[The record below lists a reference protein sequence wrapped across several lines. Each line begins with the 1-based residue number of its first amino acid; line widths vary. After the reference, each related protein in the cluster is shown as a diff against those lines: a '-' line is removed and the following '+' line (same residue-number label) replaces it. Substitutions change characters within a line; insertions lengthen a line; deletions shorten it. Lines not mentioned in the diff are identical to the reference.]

1 MKKKNNK
8 KKHIAN
14 IGTLYD
20 INKSIIENNI
30 KELTSE
36 EIEEKKEL
44 IDSLLQRTNNK
55 YYMLLCNDRK
65 DYTVFVNE
73 ENDIDNFLKILLDEC
88 LPNRGKIK
96 SIEDTEDNQAIEIWL
111 SIEGESY
118 CYYLFPYDNA
128 IITF

>member
-8 KKHIAN
+8 RKHIAN
-14 IGTLYD
+14 MGTLYD

-30 KELTSE
+30 KELTEE
-36 EIEEKKEL
+36 EIEEKRKL
-44 IDSLLQRTNNK
+44 IEALLQRTTNK

-73 ENDIDNFLKILLDEC
+73 ENDIDEFLTILLKEC
-88 LPNRGKIK
+88 LPNRGIIK
-96 SIEDTEDNQAIEIWL
+96 SIENTEDEQAIEIWL

-118 CYYLFPYDNA
+118 CYFLFPYDEA

>member
-8 KKHIAN
+8 RKHIAN
-14 IGTLYD
+14 MGTLYD

-30 KELTSE
+30 KELTEE
-36 EIEEKKEL
+36 EIEEKRNL
-44 IDSLLQRTNNK
+44 IEAFLQRTTNK

-73 ENDIDNFLKILLDEC
+73 ENDIDEFLTILLKEC
-88 LPNRGKIK
+88 LPNRGIIK
-96 SIEDTEDNQAIEIWL
+96 SIENTEDEQAIEIWL

-118 CYYLFPYDNA
+118 CYFLFPYDEA

>member
-8 KKHIAN
+8 RKHIAN
-14 IGTLYD
+14 MGTLYD

-30 KELTSE
+30 KELTEE
-36 EIEEKKEL
+36 EIEEKRDLVEAF
-44 IDSLLQRTNNK
+44 LQRTTNK

-73 ENDIDNFLKILLDEC
+73 ENDIDEFLTILLKEC
-88 LPNRGKIK
+88 LPNRGIIK
-96 SIEDTEDNQAIEIWL
+96 SIENTEDEQAIEIWL

-118 CYYLFPYDNA
+118 CYFLFPYDEA

>member
-8 KKHIAN
+8 KKYIAN
-14 IGTLYD
+14 MGTLYD

-30 KELTSE
+30 KELTEE
-36 EIEEKKEL
+36 EIEEKRKL
-44 IDSLLQRTNNK
+44 IEDLLQRTTNK

-73 ENDIDNFLKILLDEC
+73 ENDIDEFLTILLKEC
-88 LPNRGKIK
+88 LPNRGIIK
-96 SIEDTEDNQAIEIWL
+96 SIENTEDEQAIEIWL

-118 CYYLFPYDNA
+118 CYFLFPYDEA

>member
-8 KKHIAN
+8 RKHIAN
-14 IGTLYD
+14 MGTLYD

-30 KELTSE
+30 KELTEE
-36 EIEEKKEL
+36 EIEEKRDL
-44 IDSLLQRTNNK
+44 IEAFLQRTTNK

-73 ENDIDNFLKILLDEC
+73 ENDIDEFLTILLKEC
-88 LPNRGKIK
+88 LPNRGIIK
-96 SIEDTEDNQAIEIWL
+96 SIENTEDEQAIEIWL

-118 CYYLFPYDNA
+118 CYFLFPYDEA

>member
-8 KKHIAN
+8 RKHIAN
-14 IGTLYD
+14 MGTLYD

-30 KELTSE
+30 KELTEE
-36 EIEEKKEL
+36 EIEEKRKL
-44 IDSLLQRTNNK
+44 IEALLQRTTNK

-73 ENDIDNFLKILLDEC
+73 ENDLDEFLTILLKEC
-88 LPNRGKIK
+88 LPNRGIIK
-96 SIEDTEDNQAIEIWL
+96 SIENTEDEQAIEIWL

-118 CYYLFPYDNA
+118 CYFLFPYDEA